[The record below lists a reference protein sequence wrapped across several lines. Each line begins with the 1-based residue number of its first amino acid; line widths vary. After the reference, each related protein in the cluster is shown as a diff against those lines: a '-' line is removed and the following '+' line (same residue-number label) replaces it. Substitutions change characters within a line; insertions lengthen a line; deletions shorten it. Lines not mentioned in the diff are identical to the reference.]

1 MCEAQQGYFSWM
13 QNKGANVAGVMVP
26 TFEDLIDKAL
36 THRVSG
42 LSMLPASW
50 HLMIQAG
57 APQVR
62 NPTSATSGSTAANAG
77 VTRVPTF
84 NAWADEALME
94 RFRSGRLQTI
104 SESVEAASGDKPKVN
119 GRTVCLTWALKGTCN
134 AKCKRGKQH
143 VRYPPAVVKKIHQL
157 MTDARVPP
165 SEQ

>member
-1 MCEAQQGYFSWM
+1 M
-13 QNKGANVAGVMVP
+13 AGVVVP

-50 HLMIQAG
+50 CLMIEAG

-62 NPTSATSGSTAANAG
+62 DPSTATSGSTAANAG

-84 NAWADEALME
+84 NTWADEGLME
-94 RFRSGRLQTI
+94 RFRSSRFQTI
-104 SESVEAASGDKPKVN
+104 SELVEAASGDEPKINGKP
-119 GRTVCLTWALKGTCN
+119 VCLTWALKGTCS

-143 VRYPPAVVKKIHQL
+143 VRYPL
-157 MTDARVPP
+157 P
-165 SEQ
+165 SSRRFTNS